1 MANGPGGWRRSLRVV
16 TGGWHTGSVQPSLPL
31 FSGDGSNQ
39 GRKGK
44 GARRNPPV
52 PPPLSDRVD
61 GVDGFLVGDEVKVS
75 GLRGKF
81 RCRAFFL
88 DGETPTAEVF
98 GPLLDGRAAARVPAV
113 RTFPVERLRRR

>member
-1 MANGPGGWRRSLRVV
+1 M
-16 TGGWHTGSVQPSLPL
+16 QPSLPL
-31 FSGDGSNQ
+31 FSGDGSNP
-39 GRKGK
+39 GGKGK
-44 GARRNPPV
+44 GRGARRAQAPAGSA
-52 PPPLSDRVD
+52 SDRVD

-88 DGETPTAEVF
+88 DGETPTVEVF

-113 RTFPVERLRRR
+113 RTFPVQRLRRR

>member
-1 MANGPGGWRRSLRVV
+1 M
-16 TGGWHTGSVQPSLPL
+16 QPSLPL
-31 FSGDGSNQ
+31 FSGDGSNR
-39 GRKGK
+39 GRKGTAK
-44 GARRNPPV
+44 GTQRSQPDPTPV
-52 PPPLSDRVD
+52 TDRVD
-61 GVDGFLVGDEVKVS
+61 GVDGFLIGDEVKVS
-75 GLRGKF
+75 GLRGRF

>member
-1 MANGPGGWRRSLRVV
+1 MTVLL
-16 TGGWHTGSVQPSLPL
+16 GWHTGPVQPSLPL
-31 FSGDGSNQ
+31 FSGDGSNRD
-39 GRKGK
+39 RKGT
-44 GARRNPPV
+44 RRSQPAPTPV
-52 PPPLSDRVD
+52 TYRVDRVD
-61 GVDGFLVGDEVKVS
+61 GVDGFLIGDEVKVS

>member
-1 MANGPGGWRRSLRVV
+1 M
-16 TGGWHTGSVQPSLPL
+16 QPSLPL
-31 FSGDGSNQ
+31 FSGDGSNH
-39 GRKGK
+39 GGK
-44 GARRNPPV
+44 GRGSRRARPAPA
-52 PPPLSDRVD
+52 PSADRVD

-75 GLRGKF
+75 GLRGRF

-88 DGETPTAEVF
+88 DGDAPTVEVF